1 MTTWFIVILVIF
13 GLLKIIVTSIPTSV
27 VETLIS
33 RFELHSNLVE
43 GEVTITMKDRILQGE
58 EKTQIINYFN
68 DAIFVEQYYA
78 PPMNDGN
85 PIVIDTKRGKTD
97 IRFFI
102 YIHDE
107 HVDVAKKY
115 KKKVIAYKLLS
126 RDLIKYI
133 KENE

>member
-1 MTTWFIVILVIF
+1 MTTWFIVALIIF

-27 VETLIS
+27 VDSLIS
-33 RFELHSNLVE
+33 RFELHPKLGDE
-43 GEVTITMKDRILQGE
+43 EVTITIEDRILQGE

-78 PPMNDGN
+78 PPINNGT
-85 PIVIDTKRGKTD
+85 PIVIGTKRGKTD

-107 HVDVAKKY
+107 HVDVVKKY

-126 RDLIKYI
+126 RELIKYI
-133 KENE
+133 QEKE